1 MEQPRI
7 QEAPGRDA
15 GEIQNQGQ
23 RRATSRVIEVPPS
36 TPSSNTS
43 LGAAVSPAPQANQRI
58 AQPRRYPTVEE
69 QGSAR
74 AVPRGTVQPAPRSG
88 TSSGAYVYGRPT
100 TRIYNNYYYYPR
112 HYYPYGYGSYGLGF
126 FYYDPYSW
134 YDSYPYYSN
143 SYPYYSSY
151 PSPAYGGG
159 IYQYRHG
166 YATGEIRLQVRPR
179 WAEVYVDG
187 YYAGRVD
194 DFDGF
199 IQALRI
205 EEGPHTIEIVAAG
218 YETLVFDVRI
228 IPGRKIDYRG
238 DMIPYRP

>member
-1 MEQPRI
+1 
-7 QEAPGRDA
+7 
-15 GEIQNQGQ
+15 
-23 RRATSRVIEVPPS
+23 VEVPPS
-36 TPSSNTS
+36 SPSSDTA
-43 LGAAVSPAPQANQRI
+43 LGAAVSPAPQASQRV
-58 AQPRRYPTVEE
+58 AQPRRYPTAGE
-69 QGSAR
+69 QASAR
-74 AVPRGTVQPAPRSG
+74 AVPRGTVQPAPRPG
-88 TSSGAYVYGRPT
+88 TSGGAVFYGRPT

-112 HYYPYGYGSYGLGF
+112 HYYPHGYGSYGLGF

-134 YDSYPYYSN
+134 YDSYPYYSGYYSN
-143 SYPYYSSY
+143 YSYP
-151 PSPAYGGG
+151 AYAGG

-166 YATGEIRLQVRPR
+166 YPTGEIRLQVRPR

-205 EEGPHTIEIVAAG
+205 EEGPHTIEIVANG

-228 IPGRKIDYRG
+228 IAGRKIEYRG
-238 DMIPYRP
+238 EMIPFRP